1 MTQPPTRAAGYL
13 RFLAW
18 VVAVTAVVALLGV
31 LPTRRLGGSGALPA
45 LLAGCTIGIVGSALG
60 GVPLALAAGKPAAA
74 RIPAVLGAML
84 LRLAAV
90 AALGTAAVLSGR
102 FARGPLL
109 LWIAISYAALLVV
122 DTRYALH
129 GQPGDAGNVG
139 NGDGNKNLET

>member
-18 VVAVTAVVALLGV
+18 VVAVTAIVALLGV
-31 LPTRRLGGSGALPA
+31 LPTRRLGGDGALPA
-45 LLAGCTIGIVGSALG
+45 LFAGCVIGILASALG
-60 GVPLALAAGKPAAA
+60 GIPLALAAGKPAAA
-74 RIPAVLGAML
+74 RMPAVLGAML
-84 LRLAAV
+84 LRLTAV
-90 AALGTAAVLSGR
+90 AAFGAAAVLSGR

-129 GQPGDAGNVG
+129 GQGG
-139 NGDGNKNLET
+139 NGDGNKKLETF